1 MKNFL
6 LPFLTGCGRVWVGM
20 IFIWLGVGGFGWVWP
35 FFGRL
40 WVGVGEFGWVW
51 VSAVYSYTFWKSFSQ
66 TYRKE
71 VIPQIY
77 YLFKP
82 FKYPK
87 FCYDEKI
94 LLCSM
99 FLLLFFFPSNMIF
112 LSLKSCFI
120 THIKWDVIISSSLR
134 LLLKVWIWY
143 RCQNRIENHYQHDW
157 EQLDRFYKKTQFPIY
172 LTKAILKRTSN
183 VIFNMK
189 KVDLDES

>member
-1 MKNFL
+1 MGLGECDLF
-6 LPFLTGCGRVWVGM
+6 
-20 IFIWLGVGGFGWVWP
+20 WLGVGGFGWVWP